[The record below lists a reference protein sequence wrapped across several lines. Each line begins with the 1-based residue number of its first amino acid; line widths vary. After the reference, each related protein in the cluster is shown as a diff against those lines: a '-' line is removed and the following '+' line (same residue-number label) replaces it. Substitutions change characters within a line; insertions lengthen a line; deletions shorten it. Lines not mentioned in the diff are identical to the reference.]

1 MTIRLTKLQAF
12 AGSIGLSLVVSGCTF
27 HFEWIHKMRA
37 QRAVA
42 NQDYRSAV
50 HILYKMMQADPD
62 AESALFASRLGAT
75 VAHINAKDYVKAVE
89 FFKHIVLKSPD
100 PEERKSAQRFIAQIE
115 FENLHEYDK
124 AVVDYEKL
132 LQLDLTPAEA
142 FRYRMNLGKS
152 HFYLNNIDQ
161 AIEEINTILKKSK
174 SPDELFEAR
183 VLKAN
188 TEVAAKRL
196 KEAVEQWKAIIKDFP
211 ERAKK
216 ENIPLNLAVVQED
229 MGEFDDAIEVL
240 EGMRPGYAQPD
251 YLNLRIQR
259 LKDRRENQ
267 PGAHGFKK

>member
-1 MTIRLTKLQAF
+1 MTSGRTI
-12 AGSIGLSLVVSGCTF
+12 SVGLCLMISVGLSGCTF
-27 HFEWIHKMRA
+27 HFDWIDKIRA

-42 NQDYRSAV
+42 NQNYETAV
-50 HILYKMMQADPD
+50 NILYKLMQADPD
-62 AESALFASRLGAT
+62 AETALYASRMGST

-161 AIEEINTILKKSK
+161 AIEEINAILKKSK
-174 SPDELFEAR
+174 SPEELFEAR

-196 KEAVEQWKAIIKDFP
+196 KEAAEQWKAIIRDFP
-211 ERAKK
+211 DRAKK
-216 ENIPLNLAVVQED
+216 ENISLNLAVVQED
-229 MGEFDDAIEVL
+229 MGEFEEAISVL
-240 EGMRPGYAQPD
+240 ENMRPGYAQPE
-251 YLNLRIQR
+251 YLDLRIQR

-267 PGAHGFKK
+267 PGAHGLRK